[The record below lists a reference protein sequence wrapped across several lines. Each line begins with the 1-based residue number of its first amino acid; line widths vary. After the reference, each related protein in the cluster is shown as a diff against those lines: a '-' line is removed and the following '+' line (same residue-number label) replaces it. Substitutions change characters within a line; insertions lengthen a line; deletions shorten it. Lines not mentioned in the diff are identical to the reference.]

1 MINEFQL
8 VHLWSCDFFLN
19 QQQQL
24 SPSPSPENVAVDVRR
39 VESSEER
46 GNSTERN
53 STEWAGPDESED
65 VLCGPR
71 LLQRCVSSMRF
82 ERSSGIANLQN
93 VTNTHCTNFWDYW
106 FCIFLSF

>member
-19 QQQQL
+19 QQQQP
-24 SPSPSPENVAVDVRR
+24 SPSPSSEYVAVDVRR

-46 GNSTERN
+46 GTSDRNCTERN

-65 VLCGPR
+65 VLCDPR

-82 ERSSGIANLQN
+82 E
-93 VTNTHCTNFWDYW
+93 
-106 FCIFLSF
+106 